1 MSHQPLSHQS
11 VSRPLSGGQAAEKL
25 LLVDDDTELC
35 SLLTEY
41 LTAEGYQVDAAYN
54 AQQALEKL
62 QNQSGSK
69 SYSLMVLD
77 IMMPGTTGLEL
88 LQQIRPQHTL
98 PVIMLTG
105 RGDEIDRILGLEMG
119 ADDYLGKPCNPRE
132 LLARIRAVLR
142 RSSVQAQVEGQL
154 PEEAVV
160 IGPLSVNPSTR
171 QALVADKPLELT
183 SAEFNVLAYLMQH
196 AGQVLS
202 KEQLTRWV
210 LHRELTAY
218 DRAIDVHVSRVRQK
232 LAPHFVAEGDT
243 ESPELIKTV
252 RGQGYIFVFTDPQV

>member
-1 MSHQPLSHQS
+1 MSN
-11 VSRPLSGGQAAEKL
+11 EKL
-25 LLVDDDTELC
+25 LLVDDDKELC
-35 SLLTEY
+35 SLLAEY
-41 LTAEGYQVDAAYN
+41 LSAEGYRVDSACN
-54 AQQALEKL
+54 AHEALEAL
-62 QNQSGSK
+62 QSQN
-69 SYSLMVLD
+69 YNLMVLD
-77 IMMPGTTGLEL
+77 IMMPGISGLEL
-88 LQQIRPQHTL
+88 LQQIRPRYSL

-142 RSSVQAQVEGQL
+142 RASVQAPVEGRL
-154 PEEAVV
+154 PEQPLI
-160 IGPLSVNPSTR
+160 IGSLSLNPATR
-171 QALVADKPLELT
+171 DARVADQVLELT

-196 AGQVLS
+196 GGQVLS

-232 LAPHFVAEGDT
+232 LASHFEPASGEGI
-243 ESPELIKTV
+243 EMIKTV
-252 RGQGYIFVFTDPQV
+252 RGQGYIFVYTGREDEL

>member
-1 MSHQPLSHQS
+1 MSNE
-11 VSRPLSGGQAAEKL
+11 RL
-25 LLVDDDTELC
+25 LLVDDDKELC

-41 LTAEGYQVDAAYN
+41 LSAEGYRVDSAYN

-62 QNQSGSK
+62 QNQ

-88 LQQIRPQHTL
+88 LQQIRPRFTL

-142 RSSVQAQVEGQL
+142 RMSPQAPVEGRL
-154 PEEAVV
+154 PEQPLV
-160 IGPLSVNPSTR
+160 IGALSLNPATR
-171 QALVADKPLELT
+171 DARVADQLLELT

-210 LHRELTAY
+210 LHRDLTAY

-232 LAPHFVAEGDT
+232 LAPYFEQAGGEPVEM
-243 ESPELIKTV
+243 IKTV
-252 RGQGYIFVFTDPQV
+252 RGQGYIFVYTADQVQG